1 MPTKAEVKQARI
13 DAGLTQGQAA
23 ELIGVS
29 LRTWQF
35 WEAGKYNM
43 RDQSW
48 RLFNILLARK

>member
-13 DAGLTQGQAA
+13 DAGLSQTKAA
-23 ELIGVS
+23 ELIGVT